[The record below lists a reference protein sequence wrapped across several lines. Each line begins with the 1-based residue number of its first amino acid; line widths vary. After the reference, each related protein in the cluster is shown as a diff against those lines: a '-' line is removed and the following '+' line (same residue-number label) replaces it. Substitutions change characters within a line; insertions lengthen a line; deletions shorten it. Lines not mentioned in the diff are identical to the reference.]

1 MPDPYLTARVESVEE
16 GGDPVRISA
25 ALHSGAVVSGFVRRS
40 QFFVSI
46 TKDVT
51 LTTLKAVES
60 RQPRLPSLP
69 ALDFS
74 RNASTAST
82 QAPTRPSRLT

>member
-1 MPDPYLTARVESVEE
+1 MPDPYLTAIVESVEE

-69 ALDFS
+69 AL
-74 RNASTAST
+74 
-82 QAPTRPSRLT
+82 RLQQEPHRQHLLRHRQGRHA